1 MHPPAPGDRP
11 PRHTQT
17 VAARDPLTKPRY
29 DLAPPHLKRPPLMP
43 KSNYLALGVVAALV
57 LAAVLVGPRILGHRA
72 PADQAAAMEPSEPLA
87 KPSQPPAHAKNQ
99 AKTAQKI
106 AAPSSTPRPQT
117 PQLPAQATSAAH
129 KNQGSTS
136 QPVSQTK
143 IGATPAPAALHAETR
158 AVTPPSSGGAKP
170 PAGAAPG
177 EVLSQVLPEPSSKA
191 QATIH
196 GKVRVGVK
204 VQVDATGSV
213 TGAEFASPGPSK
225 YFADLALQAA
235 RRWDFAPA
243 KVDGHAVP
251 SQWLIVFHFT
261 PAGPKVFPT
270 QSNP

>member
-1 MHPPAPGDRP
+1 
-11 PRHTQT
+11 
-17 VAARDPLTKPRY
+17 
-29 DLAPPHLKRPPLMP
+29 
-43 KSNYLALGVVAALV
+43 
-57 LAAVLVGPRILGHRA
+57 
-72 PADQAAAMEPSEPLA
+72 
-87 KPSQPPAHAKNQ
+87 
-99 AKTAQKI
+99 
-106 AAPSSTPRPQT
+106 
-117 PQLPAQATSAAH
+117 
-129 KNQGSTS
+129 
-136 QPVSQTK
+136 
-143 IGATPAPAALHAETR
+143 
-158 AVTPPSSGGAKP
+158 
-170 PAGAAPG
+170 
-177 EVLSQVLPEPSSKA
+177 VLPEPSSKA

-213 TGAEFASPGPSK
+213 TGAEFAAPGPSK

>member
-1 MHPPAPGDRP
+1 MHPSAPSDRP
-11 PRHTQT
+11 SRHPQT

-43 KSNYLALGVVAALV
+43 KSNYLALGIVAALV
-57 LAAVLVGPRILGHRA
+57 LAVILVGPRILGHRA
-72 PADQAAAMEPSEPLA
+72 PADQAAAMGSSEPLA
-87 KPSQPPAHAKNQ
+87 KPSPPSAR
-99 AKTAQKI
+99 AKTAQKT
-106 AAPSSTPRPQT
+106 AAPSATPRPQ
-117 PQLPAQATSAAH
+117 PLQLPPQAASAAH
-129 KNQGSTS
+129 NNQGRTS
-136 QPVSQTK
+136 PPISQTK
-143 IGATPAPAALHAETR
+143 IGATPAPAALRAEPR

-213 TGAEFASPGPSK
+213 TGAEFASAGPSK

-243 KVDGHAVP
+243 KVDGHAVA